1 MFSNQGPAQEDLRA
15 RGLRRNVSEG
25 VGGPPFLRDG
35 PMVPCG
41 PPDPGPL
48 GKPSVPCGEARSRHA
63 PLAPRPR
70 KPRGRPKDP
79 ISPPTRE
86 SRRPPWDW
94 FPSGLLP
101 TGLSPVWLGTDHT
114 QQGQNARGSILRP
127 LCMPPPQQAARY
139 PERARR
145 GEGYRKARAFGEK
158 GIAPGPSGLYHYF
171 GRRTEIAGPYRNARE
186 T

>member
-1 MFSNQGPAQEDLRA
+1 MA
-15 RGLRRNVSEG
+15 RWCPV
-25 VGGPPFLRDG
+25 GPPTLDLWGNHRCLVAKHVVATHRWHPGPENLAADQRILFHPPRASPVGRLGTAFLQDYYRQG
-35 PMVPCG
+35 YRPSGWV
-41 PPDPGPL
+41 PDP
-48 GKPSVPCGEARSRHA
+48 
-63 PLAPRPR
+63 
-70 KPRGRPKDP
+70 
-79 ISPPTRE
+79 
-86 SRRPPWDW
+86 
-94 FPSGLLP
+94 
-101 TGLSPVWLGTDHT
+101 T